1 MTKTTR
7 PASGPRKPRA
17 QASRHPGTRSSAS
30 SKTAVATTPDIRVR
44 RFDADRTDTLLTFEE
59 ALAKT
64 PDQRQLLWI
73 DVLGSLAP
81 DESARLAK
89 RFDLDPRTRVALE
102 EPGDTPS
109 LAIHGTYFHVRVA
122 AEPTGNAR
130 DEPTWFDVVAG
141 TNNVVISRHTGP
153 ARFLSDVDTRMDAD
167 SSVGALESPS
177 FVALLLDSVVTTYF
191 AAVDAVE
198 DEIDELDAQS
208 LLAGDRKDLLV
219 DLVTLR
225 RRVARLRRVLTDQRS
240 VFASLG
246 QASLAQ
252 LLDDEAGAAALVAI
266 GKRFDDAITAVNDSR
281 EALIGSFDVFM
292 TRTAQRT
299 NDVMKILA
307 ITTVLLLPGSLIA
320 GLLGMNVSVP
330 LDQDS
335 PMSFWLVVGGVVALA
350 VLIVGVARVR
360 RWL

>member
-1 MTKTTR
+1 MATPTR
-7 PASGPRKPRA
+7 ATSARK
-17 QASRHPGTRSSAS
+17 SEIH
-30 SKTAVATTPDIRVR
+30 VR
-44 RFDADRTDTLLTFEE
+44 RFDADRTDTVLTLDE
-59 ALAKT
+59 ALAEA
-64 PDQRQLLWI
+64 PAERQLLWI
-73 DVLGSLAP
+73 DVLGTLAP
-81 DESARLAK
+81 EESSRIAE
-89 RFDLDPRTRVALE
+89 RFELDRRTRAALE
-102 EPGDTPS
+102 EPGDSPA

-122 AEPTGNAR
+122 TEPTGSAR

-141 TNNVVISRHTGP
+141 SNNVVISRHTEP
-153 ARFLSDVDTRMDAD
+153 AKFLGDIDSRMDAD
-167 SSVGALESPS
+167 SSVGALESAS

-198 DEIDELDAQS
+198 DEIDDLDARS
-208 LLAGDRKDLLV
+208 LVRGDQDDLLD

-225 RRVARLRRVLTDQRS
+225 RRVSRLRRILTDQRS

-252 LLDDEAGAAALVAI
+252 LLDDQAGAAALVAI
-266 GKRFDDAITAVNDSR
+266 GERFDDAITAVNDSR

-307 ITTVLLLPGSLIA
+307 VTTVLLLPGSLIA
-320 GLLGMNVSVP
+320 GLLGMNVSIP
-330 LDQDS
+330 LDKDS
-335 PMSFWLVVGGVVALA
+335 PLSFWFVVGGVVILA
-350 VLIVGVARVR
+350 ILIVGLARVR